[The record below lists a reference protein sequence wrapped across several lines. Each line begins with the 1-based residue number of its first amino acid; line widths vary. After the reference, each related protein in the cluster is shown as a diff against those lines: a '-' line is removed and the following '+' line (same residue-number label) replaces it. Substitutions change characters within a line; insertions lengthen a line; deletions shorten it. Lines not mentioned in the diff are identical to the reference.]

1 MACTFFTSYSP
12 ATGMPA
18 PRQQGVAGDDRSD
31 DVLVGVARRPR
42 VVVGQGTQ
50 PVRFG
55 EFVQRYGSACGA
67 LELLPRAALVDD
79 ERLAERGDP
88 RVGLA
93 LRHRA
98 AQFVQFAHLQDFGMG
113 AEGRCSAA

>member
-1 MACTFFTSYSP
+1 MIFMACTFFTSYSP

-55 EFVQRYGSACGA
+55 ELVQRYGSACGA
-67 LELLPRAALVDD
+67 LEFLPRAAL
-79 ERLAERGDP
+79 
-88 RVGLA
+88 
-93 LRHRA
+93 
-98 AQFVQFAHLQDFGMG
+98 
-113 AEGRCSAA
+113 GR